1 MGCESQ
7 LIDVVDPH
15 LPIYWLSLS
24 KRRAILVLVV
34 LDYTHHTSYL
44 VCQRL
49 LLPHQHIT
57 NTFYQISGF

>member
-34 LDYTHHTSYL
+34 LECNTCTGGTSAIL
-44 VCQRL
+44 VLVVLEC
-49 LLPHQHIT
+49 
-57 NTFYQISGF
+57 NTCTGGTGVQY